1 MKEYLMKKIRKSRH
15 SHALFFNTID
25 TVERSDEEEFKIYGE
40 TYDEKYDKH
49 NSVRYYFNSLGFRS
63 DEFTDSH
70 NGEHVLFAGCSETE
84 GVGGNIESCW
94 SYMVYEKL
102 SEAKKLSGFFNLSR
116 SGWGHDVIIP
126 NIIEYISKY
135 GKPDK
140 IYMLLPNLSRD
151 FEWKGIDSEEEV
163 YIYSTK
169 TPYFLNE
176 KIILSDG
183 TKREKQSL
191 EEQRKLI
198 VKFIV
203 LIKLFEE
210 YCLSNDIELVWS
222 TWSILDGKN
231 YQSLNVF
238 KNFIE
243 MSGTKE
249 IILKRNNLLDKEVY
263 GNKNLLRK
271 RDGHHG
277 HFYHYWWSQTF
288 LGLVDT
294 K

>member
-1 MKEYLMKKIRKSRH
+1 MSEYLMKKVKRSINT
-15 SHALFFNTID
+15 HAIFFNTID
-25 TVERSDEEEFKIYGE
+25 TVTRSKDEEFKIYGE
-40 TYDEKYDKH
+40 TFDEKYDKES
-49 NSVRYYFNSLGFRS
+49 SVRYYFNSLGFRS
-63 DEFTDSH
+63 DEFKSH
-70 NGEHVLFAGCSETE
+70 HEGGHILFAGCSEAE

-94 SYMVYEKL
+94 PRMIYDKL
-102 SEAKKLSGFFNLSR
+102 SETRKLSGFFNLSR
-116 SGWGHDVIIP
+116 RGWGHDVIIP
-126 NIIEYISKY
+126 NIIEYIHSY

-140 IYMLLPNLSRD
+140 IYILFPSLCRD
-151 FEWKGIDSEEEV
+151 FEWEQGDLEET

-176 KIILSDG
+176 KFLFSDG
-183 TKREKQSL
+183 TKREKQGL
-191 EEQRKLI
+191 EEQRKLV

-210 YCLSNDIELVWS
+210 YCLSNNIELVWS
-222 TWSILDGKN
+222 TWSIPDGKN
-231 YQSLNVF
+231 YESLNVF

-243 MSGTKE
+243 MSSTKE
-249 IILKRNNLLDKEVY
+249 AVMKSNNLLDKEVY
-263 GNKNLLRK
+263 GSKNLLRK

-277 HFYHYWWSQTF
+277 HFYHYWWSQTL